1 MSPIIL
7 PKVDSSYRSGVD
19 DASTFVSGGMTL
31 ILERQAVVFSHKNI
45 GFGSRKPAPEFP
57 EQGANEMSLKGSGEP
72 SQS

>member
-31 ILERQAVVFSHKNI
+31 ILERQAVVFSHKI
-45 GFGSRKPAPEFP
+45 LDSVARKPAPDFP
-57 EQGANEMSLKGSGEP
+57 EQGTIEMSLMENRQP
-72 SQS
+72 WQS